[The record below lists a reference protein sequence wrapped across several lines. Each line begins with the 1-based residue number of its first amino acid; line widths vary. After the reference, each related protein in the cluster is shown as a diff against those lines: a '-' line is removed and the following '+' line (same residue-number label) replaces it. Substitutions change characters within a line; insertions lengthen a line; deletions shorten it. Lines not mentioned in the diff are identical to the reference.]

1 MELRDKTPVPEGYMR
16 DGRGRLVPNPMVKP
30 IDKLRDE
37 VVNGIFS
44 RCVEMNE
51 ALETFKRV
59 VLNEILTFCELSAE
73 QYGASIGGVKG
84 NIQLTSFD
92 GSIKIQVAVNES
104 IDFGEQ
110 IIAAKALI
118 DDCLADWTANGPD
131 EVKVLV
137 QDAFDSKDGRLSSKK
152 IMGLRKFNFD
162 DPRWKQAMEAISD
175 AVIVVGSKNYL
186 RVYHRNEDNGKMEAL
201 AMDGGNL

>member
-37 VVNGIFS
+37 VVNGIFG

>member
-1 MELRDKTPVPEGYMR
+1 
-16 DGRGRLVPNPMVKP
+16 MVKP

-186 RVYHRNEDNGKMEAL
+186 RVYNRNEDNGKMEAL